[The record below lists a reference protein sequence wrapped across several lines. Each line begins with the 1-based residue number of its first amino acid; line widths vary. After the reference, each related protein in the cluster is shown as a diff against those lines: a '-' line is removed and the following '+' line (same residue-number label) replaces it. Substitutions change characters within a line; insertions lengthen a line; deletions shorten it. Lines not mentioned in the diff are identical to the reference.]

1 MAEIYWLQTIGNISI
16 FLNGL
21 FVVMLIVYM
30 TLGVSF
36 LACLNEQQKEGMDFV
51 KKWALRLILPLCIS
65 IVGFIFVPSRNDIYA
80 IYGLGGTIDYIKSND
95 KAKQLPDKVVDAL
108 NRYID
113 YTIEAEDK
121 KEDRHSDK

>member
-1 MAEIYWLQTIGNISI
+1 MAEIYWLQTIGNISCFLSGVFILMILLYI
-16 FLNGL
+16 FLG
-21 FVVMLIVYM
+21 I
-30 TLGVSF
+30 F
-36 LACLNEQQKEGMDFV
+36 LLSCMSEDLEEGIDFV
-51 KKWALRLILPLCIS
+51 KKWAIRLILPLCIS

-108 NRYID
+108 NRYVD
-113 YTIEAEDK
+113 SIEAENK

>member
-16 FLNGL
+16 FLKCL

-30 TLGVSF
+30 TLGVF
-36 LACLNEQQKEGMDFV
+36 LFACLTEEKKEGIDFA
-51 KKWALRLILPLCIS
+51 KKWAIRLILPLCIS

-113 YTIEAEDK
+113 YTIEAENK